1 MIRLPRHLPTLIILT
16 AVSMF
21 GFYSLSVVLRGAGN
35 RIVKLYDNY
44 NVNVERYD
52 RLHGPPIETRGYEFE
67 TKPIPVNWRNL
78 SDDQVHS
85 LSALGKRLLSVGDI
99 SEVKNVPKDPA
110 KEYLIVVW
118 KHGPFLE
125 RRHLK
130 HFTNDASSPW
140 EDCSVNNCRLSY
152 DSGDVEEADAVLIH
166 LHKTTG
172 VKDLPDKVKPE
183 KRMKQRWVFLTDESP
198 LHTFL
203 AGGQSISSYNG
214 LFNWSMSYRMDS
226 DVPVPYGRT
235 VMMIQRNSST
245 DTQKYTKAKTKLV
258 AIMGSNCGGS
268 NKRWDYAA
276 RLKVA
281 LAERMDAY
289 GHCLKGDT
297 KSCPGHFTK
306 DCEAL
311 DDYKFY
317 LAFENSNC
325 REYLTEKPFWHG
337 YRKHAVPVIMGAS
350 RENCR
355 QLLPPKSYIHVDDFA
370 NPATLAD
377 YLLYLDTNDQ
387 EYSKFHAWRNQF
399 DVLNE
404 HGYFQ
409 STSRHYCRLC
419 EALNYNDP
427 SVKVYNHLEDF
438 WSKTK
443 DCW

>member
-1 MIRLPRHLPTLIILT
+1 MIRLPRHLQTFVILIAASLFAI
-16 AVSMF
+16 
-21 GFYSLSVVLRGAGN
+21 YSLTVVLHGAGN
-35 RIVKLYDNY
+35 RIVKLFDSY
-44 NVNVERYD
+44 NNDAEIYRGTVEI
-52 RLHGPPIETRGYEFE
+52 GGGIEFE
-67 TKPIPVNWRNL
+67 AKPIPFNWRNL
-78 SDDQVHS
+78 SDDQVRS
-85 LSALGKRLLSVGDI
+85 MSALGKRLLSVGDI
-99 SEVKNVPKDPA
+99 TEVNNVPRDPA
-110 KEYLIVVW
+110 KGYLIVVW

-130 HFTNDASSPW
+130 HFTNVISSPW

-152 DSGDVEEADAVLIH
+152 DSEDVEDADAVLIH

-172 VKDLPDKVKPE
+172 VKDLPDIVKPE

-203 AGGQSISSYNG
+203 SGGQSISSYNG
-214 LFNWSMSYRMDS
+214 LFNWSMSYRIDS

-235 VMMIQRNSST
+235 VRMMNQRNSSAGSSKDVKT
-245 DTQKYTKAKTKLV
+245 KTKLV

-268 NKRWDYAA
+268 NKRWNYAA
-276 RLKVA
+276 KLKEA
-281 LAERMDAY
+281 LSERMDAY
-289 GHCLKGDT
+289 GHCLNGDT
-297 KSCPGHFTK
+297 KTCPGHFAK

-311 DDYKFY
+311 EDYKFY

-325 REYLTEKPFWHG
+325 KEYLTEKPFWHG
-337 YRKHAVPVIMGAS
+337 YHKHAVPVIMGAS

-355 QLLPPKSYIHVDDFA
+355 QLLPPDSYIHVDDFA

-377 YLLYLDTNDQ
+377 YLLYLDQNHE
-387 EYSKFHAWRNQF
+387 EYSKFHAWRNHF
-399 DVLNE
+399 YVVNE

-409 STSRHYCRLC
+409 SNSRHYCRLC

-427 SVKVYNHLEDF
+427 SVKVYNHLEEF